1 MPRYIE
7 AIANFGSFFAN
18 TLPRQTEKFWI
29 CLGILLPTHLA
40 PEFRRL
46 LILHISYKRPHV
58 IFSTSFWPWLS
69 NSITVGSLSHLASL
83 ITINCPKSVSST
95 HCIPNEKQPKFDASL
110 HFCYTTYSLMC
121 FPFEKYF
128 TDNLKTCRLIY
139 LQ

>member
-7 AIANFGSFFAN
+7 AIADFGSFFGN
-18 TLPRQTEKFWI
+18 TLPRQTEKSWN

-69 NSITVGSLSHLASL
+69 NSITISFDKLNNNKL
-83 ITINCPKSVSST
+83 PKICFLYT
-95 HCIPNEKQPKFDASL
+95 LCKPNEKQPKFDASL
-110 HFCYTTYSLMC
+110 HFCYTIYSLMC
-121 FPFEKYF
+121 FPFEKYL
-128 TDNLKTCRLIY
+128 TDNLKTCGLIY